1 MGGEQ
6 AGYDAFGST
15 NHWGAIRETDNGQ
28 TILLDAWRNA
38 HAVVTHPDG
47 GDFTQDFNIFGLYW
61 WVRPLGSSF
70 AWWAGENE
78 GRGDDVAGG
87 VGGVAGTSRRCTR
100 TRWPAMGPRCGCS
113 T

>member
-15 NHWGAIRETDNGQ
+15 NHWGAIRETDDGQ

-61 WVRPLGSSF
+61 WVRRPGSRH
-70 AWWAGENE
+70 AV
-78 GRGDDVAGG
+78 VASPGGQVRMKGG
-87 VGGVAGTSRRCTR
+87 VLTWWC
-100 TRWPAMGPRCGCS
+100 W
-113 T
+113 